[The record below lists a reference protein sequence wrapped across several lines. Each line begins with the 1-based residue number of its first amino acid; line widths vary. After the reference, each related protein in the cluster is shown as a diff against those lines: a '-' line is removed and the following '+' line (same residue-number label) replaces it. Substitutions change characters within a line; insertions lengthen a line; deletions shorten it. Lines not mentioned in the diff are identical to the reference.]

1 MVISYAG
8 IVYCGT
14 VGNETRREYAVMG
27 DVVNL
32 SARLMSKARGEI
44 LLDEKTY
51 SRLPE
56 IIHKK
61 LKKQPLMV
69 VKGKDRPIV
78 TYLFDTTHSVQADG
92 RLGAVLV
99 DSSIDDELP
108 IRPICKDALLGPLG
122 HLSPGS
128 GVKDIQVRIF
138 FIHLYFLYSTINLIS
153 FSQNCPTAHSMP
165 AMRCPTL

>member
-1 MVISYAG
+1 MCVMICHTG

-14 VGNETRREYAVMG
+14 VGNETRREYAVVG

-32 SARLMSKARGEI
+32 SARLMSKAHGEI

-69 VKGKDRPIV
+69 VKGKDKAIV

-92 RLGAVLV
+92 RLGAALV
-99 DSSIDDELP
+99 DLSIDVELP
-108 IRPICKDALLGPLG
+108 IRLICKDALLGPLG
-122 HLSPGS
+122 HLSPAS
-128 GVKDIQVRIF
+128 AVKDIQVRIF
-138 FIHLYFLYSTINLIS
+138 ITFIFRLSTELIHHHSAFFIFHSYLLYYI
-153 FSQNCPTAHSMP
+153 
-165 AMRCPTL
+165 

>member
-1 MVISYAG
+1 MVYYAG

-14 VGNETRREYAVMG
+14 VGNETRREYAVVG

-32 SARLMSKARGEI
+32 SARLMSKANGEI

-69 VKGKDRPIV
+69 VKGKEKAIV

-92 RLGAVLV
+92 RLGAALV
-99 DSSIDDELP
+99 DLSIDVELP
-108 IRPICKDALLGPLG
+108 IRLICKDALLGPLG
-122 HLSPGS
+122 HLSPAS
-128 GVKDIQVRIF
+128 AVRDIQVRLFYIF
-138 FIHLYFLYSTINLIS
+138 IPYLTPFFRIHFLFYFCS
-153 FSQNCPTAHSMP
+153 
-165 AMRCPTL
+165 